1 MNSKRMSVLSATAV
15 ALLALG
21 GAAQAAETCSTAT
34 LRGAYGFSAQGKLIG
49 LLDSTGGVHRFV
61 TQQLLNDVA
70 LVTFDGAGHFT
81 RIDTGTVGGA
91 PKGGQTDFTGN
102 QSGVYTVKS
111 DCTGTMTIQYDSGVV
126 LVLEMVVTDDARVIK
141 AIIITET
148 LPSAA
153 PTVDGTSCQAPCAE
167 AVEVSLEGRKV
178 VAFGFRDG
186 GH

>member
-1 MNSKRMSVLSATAV
+1 MNSKRISVLSATAM
-15 ALLALG
+15 ALLALS
-21 GAAQAAETCSTAT
+21 GAANAAERCSLAT
-34 LRGAYGFSAQGKLIG
+34 LNGAYGFSAQGHLIG
-49 LLDSTGGVHRFV
+49 LLDSAGGVHPFV

-91 PKGGQTDFTGN
+91 PKGGQTDFVGN

-111 DCTGTMTIQYDSGVV
+111 DCTGTMTIQYDSGVA
-126 LVLEMVVTDDARVIK
+126 LLLETVVTDDARVIK

-148 LPSAA
+148 LPGAGA
-153 PTVDGTSCQAPCAE
+153 TVDGTSCQAPCAE

-178 VAFGFRDG
+178 VSFGSR
-186 GH
+186 